1 VFFARGISPTK
12 NGDKL
17 YWEKKFHAINGKAQT
32 CIQGALFFFLL
43 SLVEG
48 EGEVEA
54 EEVSKGFNLS
64 MTKEVEGS
72 ICTLL
77 FKKCY

>member
-1 VFFARGISPTK
+1 VFFARGINPAK

-48 EGEVEA
+48 EGGEM
-54 EEVSKGFNLS
+54 SKGFNLN
-64 MTKEVEGS
+64 MTKEDEGS

>member
-1 VFFARGISPTK
+1 
-12 NGDKL
+12 
-17 YWEKKFHAINGKAQT
+17 
-32 CIQGALFFFLL
+32 
-43 SLVEG
+43 LVEREG
-48 EGEVEA
+48 EGEAEV